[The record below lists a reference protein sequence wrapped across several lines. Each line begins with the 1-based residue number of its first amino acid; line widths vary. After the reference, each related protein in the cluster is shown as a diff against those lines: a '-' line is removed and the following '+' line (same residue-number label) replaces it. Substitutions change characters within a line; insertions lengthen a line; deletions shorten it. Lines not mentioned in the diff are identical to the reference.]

1 MADLRY
7 HFENEIKLKISQKAK
22 SNLSDETALAKYF
35 RYFDLNNSGTVSAEE
50 FQKTLIKIGITS
62 VDNEVNSNSFHIFLS
77 NLCQTLT

>member
-7 HFENEIKLKISQKAK
+7 QFENEIKLKISQKAK
-22 SNLSDETALAKYF
+22 SNLSDETSLAKYF

-62 VDNEVNSNSFHIFLS
+62 VDNDVNSNSLHILLS
-77 NLCQTLT
+77 HFQHTLT